1 MKDDLGHS
9 DTDGNSKCRVDP
21 SHQMRA
27 SVQTKGEEG
36 SRDTLD
42 VLRFGA
48 LASDE
53 HS

>member
-1 MKDDLGHS
+1 
-9 DTDGNSKCRVDP
+9 
-21 SHQMRA
+21 MRA
-27 SVQTKGEEG
+27 GRRSDKREEG